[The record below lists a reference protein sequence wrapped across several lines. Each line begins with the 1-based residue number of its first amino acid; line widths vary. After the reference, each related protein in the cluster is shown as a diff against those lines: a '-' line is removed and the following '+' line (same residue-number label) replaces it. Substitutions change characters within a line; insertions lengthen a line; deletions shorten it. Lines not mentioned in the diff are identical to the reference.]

1 MNMSGDEAIG
11 HLRVQEY
18 LDDVS
23 NLNLSLS
30 KSQWYNVDVAA
41 LLVNCK
47 LIGHDIDEAT
57 GASLLFLEK
66 SVMMSCPNSRLMH
79 LYPKHLLHC
88 FVDDKRNMPIDADGV
103 IFKVELFS
111 ISPSEE
117 QLCWEEIC
125 RSEMEIPLIQNKV
138 SRWLSWLNT

>member
-1 MNMSGDEAIG
+1 M
-11 HLRVQEY
+11 
-18 LDDVS
+18 
-23 NLNLSLS
+23 
-30 KSQWYNVDVAA
+30 
-41 LLVNCK
+41 NCK

-66 SVMMSCPNSRLMH
+66 SVMMCCPNSGRMH
-79 LYPKHLLHC
+79 HYPKHLLHC
-88 FVDDKRNMPIDADGV
+88 FVDDKRNMPMGADGV
-103 IFKVELFS
+103 IFKAELFS